1 MMFNLIFTI
10 TILQLIGRNQSKID
24 CKICVEKNMKFFFGM
39 LNLIFVHL
47 RKRRHTTFFY
57 DNTYNFTPY
66 FSESTCTFPSELEGD
81 WYSAYKGKLTFNS
94 THVTGYPIY
103 MSAAVL
109 SLDFE
114 CYINEGRKY
123 LLRYIHAAVWKHSF
137 KNQGHF
143 IMHLSFS

>member
-1 MMFNLIFTI
+1 MFEIW
-10 TILQLIGRNQSKID
+10 
-24 CKICVEKNMKFFFGM
+24 FFFSFAPK
-39 LNLIFVHL
+39 I
-47 RKRRHTTFFY
+47 FY
-57 DNTYNFTPY
+57 DRTNNFTPY

-103 MSAAVL
+103 MSAAVQ

-123 LLRYIHAAVWKHSF
+123 LLRYMHVAVWKTRV
-137 KNQGHF
+137 N
-143 IMHLSFS
+143 LSCIYLFHNMSSLKPYAYIWKIYMYIDIAPRLKYVLYGCA

>member
-1 MMFNLIFTI
+1 MVGTNQKLIARSVLKKT
-10 TILQLIGRNQSKID
+10 LS
-24 CKICVEKNMKFFFGM
+24 FF
-39 LNLIFVHL
+39 LKCWKLIFVHL
-47 RKRRHTTFFY
+47 RQRRHTTFFY
-57 DNTYNFTPY
+57 DSTYNFTPY

-103 MSAAVL
+103 MSAAVQ

-114 CYINEGRKY
+114 CYINEDRKY